1 MGIWNLERF
10 RVSATKERCREA
22 GMAFTLILILARLF
36 SESEYFLYA
45 ALVLLV
51 LTMTAP
57 TIFKSLAAVWFGFS
71 KLLGTILSKIIL
83 SVVFFLVVTPVA
95 TIRRLMHK
103 DSLRLREFKKSND
116 SVMDKR
122 NHTFG
127 PMDIEKPF

>member
-1 MGIWNLERF
+1 
-10 RVSATKERCREA
+10 
-22 GMAFTLILILARLF
+22 MAFTLILILARLF